1 MRIVFFAL
9 LLSLAGASQART
21 YGQADLEALLAPLV
35 AYPEELAEHMLVAA
49 SYPEQVADAA
59 RGVPA
64 QPHWH
69 PSVVVL
75 LSYPDILQRM
85 AQSPDW
91 MRDVAWL
98 HVSQQPQV
106 LGTLQA
112 LRARHMPP
120 PPMIASPPLFVE
132 HHYYPAFIVPK
143 LHYHGYGHF
152 PGHRGFQG
160 HGHVRKHGSFQRHD
174 SPRPYR
180 PVPESQRRPIVSST
194 PQVSKPPQVRHPS
207 GFHFRPDFQVKR
219 R

>member
-1 MRIVFFAL
+1 MRTLLFAL

-35 AYPEELAEHMLVAA
+35 AYPEELAAHMLVAA
-49 SYPEQVADAA
+49 SYPGQVADAT

-69 PSVVVL
+69 PSVVAL
-75 LSYPDILQRM
+75 LPYPEVLQRM
-85 AQSPDW
+85 AESPDW

-98 HVSQQPQV
+98 HVYRQPEV

-120 PPMIASPPLFVE
+120 PPMIASPPVIVQ
-132 HHYYPAFIVPK
+132 HYYYPALIVPRP
-143 LHYHGYGHF
+143 HF
-152 PGHRGFQG
+152 
-160 HGHVRKHGSFQRHD
+160 HGHVHRH
-174 SPRPYR
+174 YK
-180 PVPESQRRPIVSST
+180 PVPEAKRRPIVSST
-194 PQVSKPPQVRHPS
+194 PQVSKPREARRPS
-207 GFHFRPDFQVKR
+207 GFHLGPIFETKR

>member
-1 MRIVFFAL
+1 MRTVLFAL

-35 AYPEELAEHMLVAA
+35 AYPEELAAHMLVAA
-49 SYPEQVADAA
+49 SYPDQVADAA

-69 PSVVVL
+69 PSVVAL
-75 LSYPDILQRM
+75 LPYPDVLPRM
-85 AQSPDW
+85 AESPDW

-98 HVSQQPQV
+98 HVTRQQEV

-120 PPMIASPPLFVE
+120 PPMIASPPVIVQNY
-132 HHYYPAFIVPK
+132 YYPAFIVPQ
-143 LHYHGYGHF
+143 LHFH
-152 PGHRGFQG
+152 G
-160 HGHVRKHGSFQRHD
+160 HGHFNRHKHSDRQ
-174 SPRPYR
+174 YR
-180 PVPESQRRPIVSST
+180 PVPEAKRRPIISST
-194 PQVSKPPQVRHPS
+194 PQVSKPREVRRPS
-207 GFHFRPDFQVKR
+207 GFHYRPDFERKR

>member
-1 MRIVFFAL
+1 MRTVLFAL

-35 AYPEELAEHMLVAA
+35 AYPEEVAAHMLVAA
-49 SYPEQVADAA
+49 SYPDQVADAA

-69 PSVVVL
+69 PSVVAL
-75 LSYPDILQRM
+75 LPYPDVLPRM
-85 AQSPDW
+85 AESPDW

-98 HVSQQPQV
+98 HVTRQQEV

-120 PPMIASPPLFVE
+120 PPMIASPPVFVQ
-132 HHYYPAFIVPK
+132 HYYYPAFVVPQ
-143 LHYHGYGHF
+143 LHFH
-152 PGHRGFQG
+152 GHRNFDR
-160 HGHVRKHGSFQRHD
+160 HKHSQRH
-174 SPRPYR
+174 YR
-180 PVPESQRRPIVSST
+180 PVPEANRRPIISST
-194 PQVSKPPQVRHPS
+194 PQVSKPREVRRPS
-207 GFHFRPDFQVKR
+207 GFHYRPDFETKR